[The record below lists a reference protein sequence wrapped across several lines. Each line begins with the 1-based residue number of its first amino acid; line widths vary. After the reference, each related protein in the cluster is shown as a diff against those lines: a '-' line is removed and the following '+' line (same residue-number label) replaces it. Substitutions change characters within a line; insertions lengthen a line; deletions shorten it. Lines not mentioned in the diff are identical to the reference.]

1 MSDVNFENRVAI
13 VTGAGNGLGKA
24 YALEL
29 GKRGAKV
36 VVNDLG
42 GAVDGSGS
50 GNSPA
55 DDVVDEII
63 KNGGEAVA
71 NYDSVAS
78 KDGGESIVQ
87 TAVDNFGTVDA
98 VINNAGILRDRSFAN
113 MTEEEFLLIIDVHL
127 KGTFYVTH
135 PAFKIMKENNYGRIV
150 NVASPSGLF
159 GNFGQANYG
168 AAKMGIVGL
177 TNVLAIE
184 GAKYNIKVNVI
195 APTAY
200 TRMTEGLIPEDVGKF
215 MTPELVTPLVT
226 YLASEACEPTH
237 EIYGVA
243 AGRFARIGIITHDG
257 YINQQATAE
266 DIANNIDEIRTI
278 TDGTYPLSNDDEN
291 MLIMKALQ
299 GNSSNE

>member
-1 MSDVNFENRVAI
+1 MADVSFENRVVI

-55 DDVVDEII
+55 DDVVNEITE
-63 KNGGEAVA
+63 NGGEAVA
-71 NYDSVAS
+71 NYDSVAT

-87 TAVDNFGTVDA
+87 TAVDSFGTVDG
-98 VINNAGILRDRSFAN
+98 VINNAGILRDKSFAN
-113 MTEEEFLLIIDVHL
+113 ITEEEFSLIIEVHL
-127 KGTFYVTH
+127 KGTYFVTQ

-159 GNFGQANYG
+159 GNFGQTNYG

-200 TRMTEGLIPEDVGKF
+200 TRMTEALLPEDVGKLF
-215 MTPELVTPLVT
+215 SAELVTPMVT

-237 EIYGVA
+237 EIFGVA
-243 AGRFARIGIITHDG
+243 AGRFARIGIITHEG
-257 YINQQATAE
+257 YVNTQATAE
-266 DIANNIDEIRTI
+266 DIASNIEEIRTI
-278 TDGTYPLSNDDEN
+278 TDGSYPLSNEDEL
-291 MLIMKALQ
+291 MLIQKAIQ
-299 GNSSNE
+299 GN

>member
-1 MSDVNFENRVAI
+1 MADVSFENRVAI

-55 DDVVDEII
+55 DDVVNEII
-63 KNGGEAVA
+63 ENGGEAVS
-71 NYDSVAS
+71 NYDSVAT

-87 TAVDNFGTVDA
+87 TAVDSFGTVDA
-98 VINNAGILRDRSFAN
+98 VINNAGILRDKSFAN
-113 MTEEEFLLIIDVHL
+113 MTEEEFSLIIEVHL
-127 KGTFYVTH
+127 KGTYFVTQ

-150 NVASPSGLF
+150 NVASPSGIF
-159 GNFGQANYG
+159 GNFGQTNYG

-200 TRMTEGLIPEDVGKF
+200 TRMTEALLPEDVGKLF
-215 MTPELVTPLVT
+215 SAELVTPMVT

-237 EIYGVA
+237 EIFGVA
-243 AGRFARIGIITHDG
+243 AGRFARIGIITHEG
-257 YINQQATAE
+257 YVNTEATAE
-266 DIANNIDEIRTI
+266 DIASNIEEIRTI
-278 TDGTYPLSNDDEN
+278 TDGSYPLSNEDEL
-291 MLIMKALQ
+291 MLIQKAIQ
-299 GNSSNE
+299 GN

>member
-1 MSDVNFENRVAI
+1 MADVSFENRVVI

-55 DDVVDEII
+55 DDVVNEII
-63 KNGGEAVA
+63 ENGGEAVA
-71 NYDSVAS
+71 NYDSVATE
-78 KDGGESIVQ
+78 DGGESIVQ
-87 TAVDNFGTVDA
+87 TAVDSFGTVDA
-98 VINNAGILRDRSFAN
+98 VINNAGILRDKSFAN
-113 MTEEEFLLIIDVHL
+113 MTEEEFSLIIEVHL
-127 KGTFYVTH
+127 KGTYFVTQ

-159 GNFGQANYG
+159 GNFGQTNYG

-200 TRMTEGLIPEDVGKF
+200 TRMTEALLPEDVGKLF
-215 MTPELVTPLVT
+215 SAELVTPMVT

-237 EIYGVA
+237 EIFGVA
-243 AGRFARIGIITHDG
+243 AGRFARIGIITHEG
-257 YINQQATAE
+257 YVNTEATAE
-266 DIANNIDEIRTI
+266 DIANNIEEIRTI
-278 TDGTYPLSNDDEN
+278 TDGSYPLSNEDEL
-291 MLIMKALQ
+291 MLIQKAIQ
-299 GNSSNE
+299 GN

>member
-1 MSDVNFENRVAI
+1 MADVSFENRVVI

-55 DDVVDEII
+55 DDVVNEII
-63 KNGGEAVA
+63 ENGGEAVA
-71 NYDSVAS
+71 NYDSVAT

-87 TAVDNFGTVDA
+87 TAIDSFGTVDA
-98 VINNAGILRDRSFAN
+98 VINNAGILRDKSFAN
-113 MTEEEFLLIIDVHL
+113 MTEEEFSLIIEVHL
-127 KGTFYVTH
+127 KGTYFVTQ

-150 NVASPSGLF
+150 NVASPSGIF
-159 GNFGQANYG
+159 GNFGQTNYG

-200 TRMTEGLIPEDVGKF
+200 TRMTEALLPEDVGKLF
-215 MTPELVTPLVT
+215 SAELVTPMVT

-237 EIYGVA
+237 EIFGVA
-243 AGRFARIGIITHDG
+243 AGRFARIGIITHEG
-257 YINQQATAE
+257 YVNTQATAE
-266 DIANNIDEIRTI
+266 DIASNIEEIRTI
-278 TDGTYPLSNDDEN
+278 TDGTYPLSNEDELL
-291 MLIMKALQ
+291 LIQKAIQ
-299 GNSSNE
+299 GN

>member
-1 MSDVNFENRVAI
+1 MADVSFENRVVI

-42 GAVDGSGS
+42 GAVDGAGA

-55 DDVVDEII
+55 DDVVNEII
-63 KNGGEAVA
+63 ENGGEAVA
-71 NYDSVAS
+71 NYDSVAT

-87 TAVDNFGTVDA
+87 TAVDSFGTVDA
-98 VINNAGILRDRSFAN
+98 VINNAGILRDKSFAN
-113 MTEEEFLLIIDVHL
+113 ITEEEFSLIIEVHL
-127 KGTFYVTH
+127 KGTYFVTQ

-159 GNFGQANYG
+159 GNFGQTNYG

-200 TRMTEGLIPEDVGKF
+200 TRMTEALLPEDVGKLF
-215 MTPELVTPLVT
+215 SAELVTPMVT

-237 EIYGVA
+237 EIFGVA
-243 AGRFARIGIITHDG
+243 AGRFARIGIITHEG
-257 YINQQATAE
+257 YVNTQATAE
-266 DIANNIDEIRTI
+266 DIASNIEEIRTI
-278 TDGTYPLSNDDEN
+278 TDGSYPLSNEDELL
-291 MLIMKALQ
+291 LIQKAIQ
-299 GNSSNE
+299 GN

>member
-1 MSDVNFENRVAI
+1 MADVSFENRVVI

-55 DDVVDEII
+55 DDVVNEII
-63 KNGGEAVA
+63 ENGGEAVA
-71 NYDSVAS
+71 NYDSVAT

-87 TAVDNFGTVDA
+87 TAVDSFGTVDA
-98 VINNAGILRDRSFAN
+98 VINNAGILRDKSFAN
-113 MTEEEFLLIIDVHL
+113 MTEEEFSLIIEVHL
-127 KGTFYVTH
+127 NGTYFVTQ

-159 GNFGQANYG
+159 GNFGQTNYG

-200 TRMTEGLIPEDVGKF
+200 TRMTEALLPEDVGKLF
-215 MTPELVTPLVT
+215 SAELVTPMVT
-226 YLASEACEPTH
+226 YLASETCEPTH
-237 EIYGVA
+237 EIFGVA
-243 AGRFARIGIITHDG
+243 AGRFARIGIITHEG
-257 YINQQATAE
+257 YVNTQATAE
-266 DIANNIDEIRTI
+266 DIASNIEEIRTI
-278 TDGTYPLSNDDEN
+278 TDGTYPLSNEDELL
-291 MLIMKALQ
+291 LIQKAIQ
-299 GNSSNE
+299 GN

>member
-1 MSDVNFENRVAI
+1 MADVSFENRVVI

-55 DDVVDEII
+55 DDVVNEII
-63 KNGGEAVA
+63 ENGGEAVA
-71 NYDSVAS
+71 NYDSVAT

-87 TAVDNFGTVDA
+87 TAVDSFGTVDA
-98 VINNAGILRDRSFAN
+98 VINNAGILRDKSFAN
-113 MTEEEFLLIIDVHL
+113 ITEEEFSLIIEVHL
-127 KGTFYVTH
+127 KGTYFVTQ

-159 GNFGQANYG
+159 GNFGQTNYG

-177 TNVLAIE
+177 TNVLAI
-184 GAKYNIKVNVI
+184 
-195 APTAY
+195 
-200 TRMTEGLIPEDVGKF
+200 
-215 MTPELVTPLVT
+215 
-226 YLASEACEPTH
+226 
-237 EIYGVA
+237 
-243 AGRFARIGIITHDG
+243 
-257 YINQQATAE
+257 
-266 DIANNIDEIRTI
+266 
-278 TDGTYPLSNDDEN
+278 
-291 MLIMKALQ
+291 
-299 GNSSNE
+299 

>member
-1 MSDVNFENRVAI
+1 MADVSFENRVAI

-50 GNSPA
+50 ANSPA
-55 DDVVDEII
+55 DDVVNEII
-63 KNGGEAVA
+63 ENGGEAVA
-71 NYDSVAS
+71 NYDSVAT

-87 TAVDNFGTVDA
+87 TAIDSFGTVDA
-98 VINNAGILRDRSFAN
+98 VINNAGILRDKSFAN
-113 MTEEEFLLIIDVHL
+113 MSEEEFSLIIEVHL
-127 KGTFYVTH
+127 KGTYFVTQ

-150 NVASPSGLF
+150 NVASPSGIF
-159 GNFGQANYG
+159 GNFGQTNYG

-200 TRMTEGLIPEDVGKF
+200 TRMTEALLGEEYGKLF
-215 MTPELVTPLVT
+215 SAELVTPMVT

-237 EIYGVA
+237 EIFGVA
-243 AGRFARIGIITHDG
+243 AGRFARIGIITHEG
-257 YINQQATAE
+257 YVNTEATAE
-266 DIANNIDEIRTI
+266 DIASNIEEIRTI
-278 TDGTYPLSNDDEN
+278 TDGSYPLSNEDEL
-291 MLIMKALQ
+291 MLIQKAIQ
-299 GNSSNE
+299 GN

>member
-1 MSDVNFENRVAI
+1 MADVSFENRVVI

-55 DDVVDEII
+55 DDVVNEII
-63 KNGGEAVA
+63 ENGGEAVA
-71 NYDSVAS
+71 NYDSVAT

-87 TAVDNFGTVDA
+87 TAVDSFGTVDA
-98 VINNAGILRDRSFAN
+98 VINNAGILRDKSFAN
-113 MTEEEFLLIIDVHL
+113 MTEEEFSLIIEVHL
-127 KGTFYVTH
+127 KGTYYVTQ

-159 GNFGQANYG
+159 GNFGQTNYG

-200 TRMTEGLIPEDVGKF
+200 TRMTEALLPEDVGKLF
-215 MTPELVTPLVT
+215 SAELVTPMVT

-237 EIYGVA
+237 EIFGVA
-243 AGRFARIGIITHDG
+243 AGRFARIGIITHEG
-257 YINQQATAE
+257 YVNTQAAAE
-266 DIANNIDEIRTI
+266 DIASNIEEIRTI
-278 TDGTYPLSNDDEN
+278 TDGSYPLSNEDELL
-291 MLIMKALQ
+291 LIQKAIQ
-299 GNSSNE
+299 GN